1 MTWEELGKGEHIQ
14 ICRGRAWCKSH
25 RENFQKI
32 IRDMGRV
39 PAERDTLYKKIKIL

>member
-32 IRDMGRV
+32 IRDMGRCRGEGYPV
-39 PAERDTLYKKIKIL
+39 